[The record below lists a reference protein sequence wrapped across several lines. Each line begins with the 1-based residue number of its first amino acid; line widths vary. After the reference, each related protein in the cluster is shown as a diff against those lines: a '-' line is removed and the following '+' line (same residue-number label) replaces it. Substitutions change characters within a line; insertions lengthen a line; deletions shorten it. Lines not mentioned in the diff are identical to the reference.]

1 MHLLLTSSAALFSLA
16 QSGNV
21 RPGLPYIDILVLL
34 VGVAG
39 ACFAVCRSA
48 NRR

>member
-1 MHLLLTSSAALFSLA
+1 MSLLLTSVSGLISLA
-16 QSGNV
+16 QSGNAV
-21 RPGLPYIDILVLL
+21 PGLPYIDILVLV